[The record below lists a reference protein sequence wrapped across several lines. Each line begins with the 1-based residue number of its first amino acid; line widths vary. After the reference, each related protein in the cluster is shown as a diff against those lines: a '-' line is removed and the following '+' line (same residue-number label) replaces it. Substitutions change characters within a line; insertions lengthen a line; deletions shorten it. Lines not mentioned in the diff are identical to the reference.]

1 VGPTGAGKT
10 TITNLLLR
18 FYTPQNGRISING
31 CSIQDLS
38 FEDLRNLYGLVLQ
51 DPWLFEGTVRE
62 NLLYGCPEASEQ
74 DMISAAKKAGVHEL
88 IEQLP
93 EGYQTVLQEDAENI
107 SQGEKQLLTIVRAL
121 IRDPKILILDEATS
135 SVDTRMERKLQKAMD
150 VLMEKRTCF
159 VIAHRLS
166 TIVNA
171 DLILVVSSGELAEQ
185 GTHEQ
190 LMAKNGLYASL
201 YLSQFRDGQPE
212 N

>member
-1 VGPTGAGKT
+1 
-10 TITNLLLR
+10 
-18 FYTPQNGRISING
+18 
-31 CSIQDLS
+31 
-38 FEDLRNLYGLVLQ
+38 
-51 DPWLFEGTVRE
+51 
-62 NLLYGCPEASEQ
+62 
-74 DMISAAKKAGVHEL
+74 
-88 IEQLP
+88 
-93 EGYQTVLQEDAENI
+93 
-107 SQGEKQLLTIVRAL
+107 
-121 IRDPKILILDEATS
+121 
-135 SVDTRMERKLQKAMD
+135 MERKLQKAMD